1 MITLLIRTVVVYS
14 LVFCVVRLMGKRQIS
29 DMQPFDFVIT
39 LFIAEL
45 ASEPISDS
53 GIPLLYGVIP
63 ILTLYILH
71 RAVSFISLKSQRIRG
86 LVCGHSVIVIEK
98 GVVLEKALKALNYTL
113 NDLTEQLRLKDC
125 FALSEAEFAILE
137 TNGSLSVL
145 KKQGSE
151 NEQMKQPG
159 ILLLSDGRPN
169 DRVLNSLGYDSNWLL
184 KNLKCAGINSLSD
197 CFFVMLEQ
205 EKVLHAQTKLKCR
218 KKPVSIFLD
227 IGNTA
232 RKG

>member
-1 MITLLIRTVVVYS
+1 MITLLIRTVVVYM

-71 RAVSFISLKSQRIRG
+71 RAVSFISLKSQRMRG

-98 GVVLEKALKALNYTL
+98 GVVLEKALRALNYTL
-113 NDLTEQLRLKDC
+113 NDLLEQLRLKDC
-125 FALSEAEFAILE
+125 FALSEAEYAILE

-145 KKQGSE
+145 KNQGSE
-151 NEQMKQPG
+151 SEQMKHPG
-159 ILLLSDGRPN
+159 ILLLSDGKPN
-169 DRVLNSLGYDSNWLL
+169 ERILTSLGYNSKWLL
-184 KNLKCAGINSLSD
+184 KHLRCAGIKSLRD

-205 EKVLHAQTKLKCR
+205 DTVLHAQTKLKCR
-218 KKPVSIFLD
+218 NKPISIYLD
-227 IGNTA
+227 IGKTA